1 MHPFPILVP
10 MPTSKPPKTI
20 NGNELVTENKIS
32 LLVTNVYEK
41 GPSTNPNKNNK
52 FDDLFF
58 VFVRALLAIPLTPA
72 SLPVLIKNIITAIP
86 ISKPPTKAGKGVK
99 LMVSIVIILEMV
111 KMMMMIF
118 RMSPQF
124 SSKQRRRL
132 AYKVQV
138 PTLLVPPRKSF

>member
-1 MHPFPILVP
+1 MPWPLVHPFPILVP

-20 NGNELVTENKIS
+20 NGKELVTENKIS
-32 LLVTNVYEK
+32 LLVASVYEK

-86 ISKPPTKAGKGVK
+86 ISKPPTKDGKGVK
-99 LMVSIVIILEMV
+99 LIVSIVII
-111 KMMMMIF
+111 
-118 RMSPQF
+118 
-124 SSKQRRRL
+124 
-132 AYKVQV
+132 
-138 PTLLVPPRKSF
+138 